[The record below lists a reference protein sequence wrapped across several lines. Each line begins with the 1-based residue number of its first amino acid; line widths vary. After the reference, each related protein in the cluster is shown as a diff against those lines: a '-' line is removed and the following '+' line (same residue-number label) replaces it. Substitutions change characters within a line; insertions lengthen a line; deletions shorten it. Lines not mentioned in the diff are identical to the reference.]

1 MRDMPLIGCHISMAG
16 GAAKAAP
23 RAAEREAEA
32 LQVFTTSPRAW
43 AHQAHRD
50 DDLAAFRAGT
60 AGKPVVVHGSYLMN
74 FATTD
79 AALLAKSSAMLAD
92 TARWTAAL
100 GAVTVILHPGQ
111 AVGADGTTG
120 VARVAAGLKAVLTG
134 WPAGVTLALEQSAGQ
149 KGSVG
154 ARLEDLRGVLDAL
167 DGDPRVAVWLD
178 TAHAFGAGWDLRD
191 AAGVD
196 RFAADLG
203 RAVGWDRIAGIH
215 ANDSKVALGSRK
227 DRHENIGLGTIGDA
241 GFRALLA
248 HPSFARLPFI
258 LETPG
263 LDGEGPDL
271 PNMRRLKGL
280 RGDPI

>member
-1 MRDMPLIGCHISMAG
+1 MPLIGCHISMAG
-16 GAAKAAP
+16 GAAKAVS
-23 RAAEREAEA
+23 RAVEREAEA
-32 LQVFTTSPRAW
+32 LQIFTTSPRAW
-43 AHQAHRD
+43 AHQTHDAD
-50 DDLAAFRAGT
+50 NLTAFRGGIL
-60 AGKPVVVHGSYLMN
+60 GKPVVVHGSYLMN

-79 AALLAKSSAMLAD
+79 LGLLKKSSAMLAD

-100 GAVTVILHPGQ
+100 GARTVILHPGQ
-111 AVGADGTTG
+111 AVGADGSTG
-120 VARVAAGLKAVLTG
+120 VERVAAGLKAVLKD

-196 RFAADLG
+196 RFAGDIA

-215 ANDSKVALGSRK
+215 ANDSKVGLGSKK
-227 DRHENIGLGTIGDA
+227 DRHENIGLGLIGDA
-241 GFRALLA
+241 GFKALLG
-248 HPSFARLPFI
+248 HPSFSRLPFI

-263 LDGEGPDL
+263 LEGEGPDL

-280 RGDPI
+280 RGDRSAAL

>member
-1 MRDMPLIGCHISMAG
+1 MPLIGCHISMAG
-16 GAAKAAP
+16 GAAKAVP
-23 RAAEREAEA
+23 RALEREAEA

-43 AHQAHRD
+43 AHQTHREE
-50 DDLAAFRAGT
+50 DLRAFRAGMQ
-60 AGKPVVVHGSYLMN
+60 GKPVVVHGSYLMN

-79 AALLAKSSAMLAD
+79 DGLLRKSSAMLAD

-100 GAVTVILHPGQ
+100 GAVTVVLHPGQ
-111 AVGADGTTG
+111 AVGAEGTTG
-120 VARVAAGLKAVLTG
+120 VTRVAAGLKAVLKG

-149 KGSVG
+149 RGSVG

-167 DGDPRVAVWLD
+167 GGDPRVAVWLD

-191 AAGVD
+191 AAGVE
-196 RFAADLG
+196 RFAADIAT
-203 RAVGWDRIAGIH
+203 AVGWEHVAGIH
-215 ANDSKVALGSRK
+215 ANDSKVGLGSRK
-227 DRHENIGLGTIGDA
+227 DRHENIGLGGIGDA
-241 GFRALLA
+241 GFKALLA

-263 LDGEGPDL
+263 LEGDGPDL

-280 RGDPI
+280 RAGSL